1 MLAVLTIITTCSF
14 SRLFSLVVQ
23 EQKEFMG
30 LRDPQQQHQN
40 LEPLPAPMPMADSND
55 NDTDNSNGRRMGES
69 MDGSNGN
76 YNHNNT
82 SIGQRIREWQLKKHS
97 SEGNSQEYFYVPSE
111 DDAWIKDRAKIKP
124 YSARE
129 IAATIPHFTR
139 ELLLVQYAAQID
151 EFIVILPGNTD
162 KRAKRLPECE
172 RGCVRIKNI
181 MHAILYA
188 FRNRY
193 SDRFQQ
199 GGQDLMFLIS
209 TGDSPRLS
217 KECLEE
223 PEVCKRQ
230 TDFAPILHFGSAFR
244 NTTILPT
251 LVLMPPPPN
260 KHLRCMA
267 EWQIRNEVCEF
278 LLPKQVTIDGKETN
292 GITYGEHGNYN
303 LRTRDENGARGI
315 GWDDLIP
322 QVVWRGSDFP
332 YMTLLHPEMRGL
344 QYSSDVEPKLPKL
357 EEYGWDMRSTLQALD
372 DVYDSL
378 RPRWKAIVTTAHA
391 EYEANAKNADPKRKQ
406 EVLPWANMKFSTFTS
421 EHEQWNAL
429 GVHVTGNKMAMEEL
443 ANFKYHIDI
452 GGEGGTSEHNSP
464 GMLEKLALPG
474 LLFHH
479 VSGGVDWYHE
489 HLVPWVHFVPV
500 KEDLSNLREQFEW
513 AEKNKEKAQ
522 KIAKEGTDFVRRMGM
537 PEGLDELHRR
547 HLLKPLEELIHAFQP
562 AEEMPTLFRGES
574 GFVFEEIMR
583 CSGYDAHG
591 CSLLH

>member
-217 KECLEE
+217 NECLER

-344 QYSSDVEPKLPKL
+344 QHSTDTEWLSTR
-357 EEYGWDMRSTLQALD
+357 GTLQAL
-372 DVYDSL
+372 YDLYESL
-378 RPRWKAIVTTAHA
+378 LPRWKAIVITTQA
-391 EYEANAKNADPKRKQ
+391 ELEAADPEQKQ
-406 EVLPWANMKFSTFTS
+406 VGLPWANMKFSTYTS

-429 GVHVTGNKMAMEEL
+429 GVSVTGEDISIDDL
-443 ANFKYHIDI
+443 AKFKYHIDI
-452 GGEGGTSEHNSP
+452 GGGGGTSLQAGNNP
-464 GMLEKLALPG
+464 GTLEKLALPG

-489 HLVPWVHFVPV
+489 HLVPWVHFVPI
-500 KEDLSNLREQFEW
+500 KEDLSNLRDQFEW
-513 AEKNKEKAQ
+513 AEKNNKKARR
-522 KIAKEGTDFVRRMGM
+522 IAKESTEFVKRMGTA
-537 PEGLDELHRR
+537 EGLDELYRR
-547 HLLKPLEELIHAFQP
+547 HLLKPLEELIDAFQLI
-562 AEEMPTLFRGES
+562 EEIPSLFGDDS
-574 GFVFEEIMR
+574 GFIFEEIMR
-583 CSGYDAHG
+583 CSGYDLNE
-591 CSLLH
+591 CQFSN